1 VQTQVKRLLDTPAG
15 RRQMGVFAGLWLNTD
30 RIVTSKF
37 DRDTAMFPKYTPK
50 VRSAMAEEVREFYRD
65 VFFGTNTSFERFFD
79 ADYTLVNSDLASY
92 YGVSSSATSSSQWVK
107 TGTLDKRGGVL
118 TLGAFMTV
126 NAHADKSSPIQRGV
140 RLREQLLCQHLEP
153 PPELAEDRK
162 KQLDLADAEYAAG
175 IATTRRYYEVI
186 TDAPSCDSCHKA
198 IINPTFGTEDFDQ
211 VGQWRATQKGSTGR
225 DLAINTAGILY
236 GPERISDLGS
246 KIEFNGAK
254 DLSKKLAKL
263 NSVKTCVIEKNFRF
277 LAGQPLAYS
286 AVDGQ
291 AKEALTETQSKDF
304 ACTASKAARALEAS
318 GNNLRAMVTE
328 IVTQDVMRFRQ

>member
-1 VQTQVKRLLDTPAG
+1 
-15 RRQMGVFAGLWLNTD
+15 M
-30 RIVTSKF
+30 S
-37 DRDTAMFPKYTPK
+37 
-50 VRSAMAEEVREFYRD
+50 
-65 VFFGTNTSFERFFD
+65 
-79 ADYTLVNSDLASY
+79 
-92 YGVSSSATSSSQWVK
+92 
-107 TGTLDKRGGVL
+107 
-118 TLGAFMTV
+118 TLGAT
-126 NAHADKSSPIQRGV
+126 ARIGGRSQ
-140 RLREQLLCQHLEP
+140 
-153 PPELAEDRK
+153 

-246 KIEFNGAK
+246 KIEFNGAG
-254 DLSKKLAKL
+254 
-263 NSVKTCVIEKNFRF
+263 IFEE
-277 LAGQPLAYS
+277 AGQTQLSENLCHREELPLPGGPALAYS

-304 ACTASKAARALEAS
+304 ACTASKAAQALEAS
-318 GNNLRAMVTE
+318 GNNLRAIVTE